1 MWRRT
6 SWKVWPGAGGGV
18 TNVMMSRVTV
28 TRPRA
33 SQDTA
38 IIPSHTRTE
47 GHTSR
52 FHLDK
57 FVLNYR
63 SENRWKI
70 LSWTIW
76 TPLVMIPNVHLTHC
90 LWLQCSALSLGYV
103 IIVSLSPHNFSL
115 MEVQRVCFN
124 INNVFPLHQ
133 KLCGQF
139 YLHQVFVLGMLLMK
153 LLYTRRFCGNVN
165 SAKLRSCAKTSLTPV
180 TRIHCNIVTGRVV
193 WCNLHQGPHIPVQL
207 PANKSNNYRLCAA
220 INLHK
225 SAGIFRL
232 NPNPFARVNS
242 RDCSSNLPPQC
253 LNGQSKQLI
262 KTLPSPSPT
271 PPPPQRNIQ
280 KNK

>member
-1 MWRRT
+1 
-6 SWKVWPGAGGGV
+6 
-18 TNVMMSRVTV
+18 
-28 TRPRA
+28 
-33 SQDTA
+33 
-38 IIPSHTRTE
+38 
-47 GHTSR
+47 
-52 FHLDK
+52 
-57 FVLNYR
+57 
-63 SENRWKI
+63 
-70 LSWTIW
+70 
-76 TPLVMIPNVHLTHC
+76 MIPNVHLTHC
-90 LWLQCSALSLGYV
+90 LWLKCSALSLGYV

-124 INNVFPLHQ
+124 INNVFLLPQ

-180 TRIHCNIVTGRVV
+180 TRIHCNIVTGRDV
-193 WCNLHQGPHIPVQL
+193 WCNLHQGPHIPTQL

-253 LNGQSKQLI
+253 LNWQSKQLI

>member
-1 MWRRT
+1 MNIYLRDLWRRT

-18 TNVMMSRVTV
+18 TVSRMSRVTV

-57 FVLNYR
+57 FVLNHR

-90 LWLQCSALSLGYV
+90 LWLQCWALSLGYV

-115 MEVQRVCFN
+115 MEVQGVCFN
-124 INNVFPLHQ
+124 INNVFLLPQ
-133 KLCGQF
+133 KLCGLWTILFTPGFCARNAFNETFIHSAFLRECQF
-139 YLHQVFVLGMLLMK
+139 RKAEELCENK
-153 LLYTRRFCGNVN
+153 PN
-165 SAKLRSCAKTSLTPV
+165 SCHANTLQYCDWSWRVMQSAPRPTHSCAAP
-180 TRIHCNIVTGRVV
+180 C
-193 WCNLHQGPHIPVQL
+193 
-207 PANKSNNYRLCAA
+207 
-220 INLHK
+220 
-225 SAGIFRL
+225 
-232 NPNPFARVNS
+232 
-242 RDCSSNLPPQC
+242 
-253 LNGQSKQLI
+253 
-262 KTLPSPSPT
+262 
-271 PPPPQRNIQ
+271 
-280 KNK
+280 

>member
-1 MWRRT
+1 
-6 SWKVWPGAGGGV
+6 
-18 TNVMMSRVTV
+18 
-28 TRPRA
+28 
-33 SQDTA
+33 
-38 IIPSHTRTE
+38 
-47 GHTSR
+47 
-52 FHLDK
+52 
-57 FVLNYR
+57 
-63 SENRWKI
+63 
-70 LSWTIW
+70 
-76 TPLVMIPNVHLTHC
+76 
-90 LWLQCSALSLGYV
+90 
-103 IIVSLSPHNFSL
+103 
-115 MEVQRVCFN
+115 MEVQRVCVSRFN
-124 INNVFPLHQ
+124 INNVFLLPQ

-180 TRIHCNIVTGRVV
+180 TRIHCNIVTGRDE
-193 WCNLHQGPHIPVQL
+193 WCNLNQGPHIPVQL

-253 LNGQSKQLI
+253 LNWQSKQLI

-280 KNK
+280 KNKYKNVKIDWDCVCGRPVVMFSAGELQQWRFSCGKKYEADRKWLYPNYLVNCRHQNSMM